1 MSAWAKLLSPD
12 PAQARLNVAKG
23 QDLVVKRVNVLD
35 INKINVKTQV
45 TKT

>member
-1 MSAWAKLLSPD
+1 MSAWAKLLSLD

-45 TKT
+45 TKI